1 MNRKKKR
8 IVWIDDDINTPIL
21 TPYVDEFEDNNFE
34 IIKIESIDNL
44 LPILKIEAKESLQA
58 ILVDIIMPYKHLG
71 FGKTRGGLRTGLFVI
86 KDILNEDSLKSIP
99 IVAITNGDDTYVKNY
114 IIKNRIPYIEKK
126 GYFSNELVAKV
137 NKIIVNVKMVNDNDD
152 E

>member
-99 IVAITNGDDTYVKNY
+99 IIAITNGDDTYVKNY
-114 IIKNRIPYIEKK
+114 IINNCIPYIEKK
-126 GYFSNELVAKV
+126 SYFSNELVAIV
-137 NKIIVNVKMVNDNDD
+137 NKIIVNGKIVNDNDD